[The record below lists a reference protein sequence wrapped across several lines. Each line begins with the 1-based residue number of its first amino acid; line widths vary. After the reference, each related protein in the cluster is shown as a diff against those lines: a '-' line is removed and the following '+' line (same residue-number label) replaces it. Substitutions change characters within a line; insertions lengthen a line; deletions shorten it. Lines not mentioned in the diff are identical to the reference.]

1 MNDLGLIH
9 VYTGDGKGKTS
20 SAVGLATRA
29 LGSGFRVCYCSF
41 HKRPEKYGY
50 TEIESLRRLGA
61 DISVFAKG
69 HPHLDRNINENEIR
83 REVAEAIT
91 YLRNLLKEK
100 PVDLLILDEILISV
114 RDRYLDEAVLL
125 DFIKNKPPHTELVLT
140 GRGATEKVMELA
152 DYVTFCRK
160 LKHPY
165 DNGITSRRGIE
176 Y

>member
-20 SAVGLATRA
+20 AAVGLATRA

-69 HPHLDRNINENEIR
+69 HPHLDRSINENEIR

>member
-20 SAVGLATRA
+20 AAVGLATRA

-50 TEIESLRRLGA
+50 TEIESLGRLGA

-69 HPHLDRNINENEIR
+69 HPHLDRSINENEIR

-100 PVDLLILDEILISV
+100 PIDLLILDEILISV

-125 DFIKNKPPHTELVLT
+125 DFIKSKPPHTELVLT

>member
-50 TEIESLRRLGA
+50 TEIESLGRLGA

-69 HPHLDRNINENEIR
+69 HPHLDRSINENEIR

-100 PVDLLILDEILISV
+100 PIDLLILDEILISV

-125 DFIKNKPPHTELVLT
+125 DFIKSKPPHTELVLT

>member
-20 SAVGLATRA
+20 AAVGLATRA

-50 TEIESLRRLGA
+50 TEIESLGRLGA

-100 PVDLLILDEILISV
+100 PIDLLILDEILISV

-125 DFIKNKPPHTELVLT
+125 DFIKSKPPHTELVLT

>member
-69 HPHLDRNINENEIR
+69 HPHLDRSINENEIR

-100 PVDLLILDEILISV
+100 PIDLLILDEILISV

-125 DFIKNKPPHTELVLT
+125 DFIKSKPPHTELVLT